1 MNIASQSASP
11 ASGKN
16 PSSVVGG
23 NWIVCQLGARERYAI
38 PRALQRRGL
47 LRELITDFWFPQGG
61 FRPPLLAKKM
71 DPRWNDELAGATIK
85 SFNGY
90 FLAFELMGRLGGRSE
105 WDLMIARNHA
115 FQRHAAKRLMSLPS
129 GGAVGGQ
136 DTIVFSYSYSAL
148 EQFREAKRKGWRTV
162 LGQIDLG
169 PMENELEKHLLGEHP
184 EWHCSTLSSPPTSYW
199 HEWREECELA
209 DTIIVNSEWA
219 REGMLYQGIPR
230 EKIVVI
236 PLAYQVEKAECLKPK
251 AKGINSDFT
260 QKQPLRVLFLGQVV
274 ARKGIYDLIAAARML
289 EGEDVIIDVVGAHRP
304 LPELLPS
311 NLRFHG
317 AVSLSETLAWYR
329 AADLFVLPT
338 HSDGFAITQLEA
350 MSHGLPV
357 ITTPRCGSVV
367 EDGWN
372 GCLFQQGDAV
382 ALADLLRRLSSD
394 RDLLHAMSLRAKE
407 TVGRFSVE
415 RLAENLSLLR

>member
-1 MNIASQSASP
+1 MNDGA
-11 ASGKN
+11 
-16 PSSVVGG
+16 

-38 PRALQRRGL
+38 PRALYRRGL

-61 FRPPLLAKKM
+61 FRPPFLAKKT
-71 DPRWNDELAGATIK
+71 DPRWNDELAEASVQ

-90 FLAFELMGRLGGRSE
+90 FLAFELMGRLGGWRD

-115 FQRHAAKRLMSLPS
+115 FQQRAAKRLRSLGES
-129 GGAVGGQ
+129 GEDGGR
-136 DTIVFSYSYSAL
+136 DTVVFSYSYSAL
-148 EQFREAKRKGWRTV
+148 EQFREAKRMGWRTV

-169 PMENELEKHLLGEHP
+169 PMENELEKHLLGGHS
-184 EWHCSTLSSPPTSYW
+184 EWPCSTLSSPPTSYW
-199 HEWREECELA
+199 RDWREECALA

-219 REGMLYQGIPR
+219 REGMLHQGVPS

-236 PLAYQVEKAECLKPK
+236 PLAYEVEKAEGLKLK
-251 AKGINSDFT
+251 DKGINSDFT

-274 ARKGIYDLIAAARML
+274 ARKGIYDLIEAARML
-289 EGEDVIIDVVGAHRP
+289 EGESVIIDVVGAHRP
-304 LPELLPS
+304 LPESLPS

-317 AVSLSETLAWYR
+317 AVALSETSTWYR

-367 EDGWN
+367 VDGWN
-372 GCLFQQGDAV
+372 GFLFQQGDAV
-382 ALADLLRRLSSD
+382 GLADLLRRLSAD
-394 RDLLHAMSLRAKE
+394 RALLPAMGLRAKE

-415 RLAENLSLLR
+415 RLAENLSVLR